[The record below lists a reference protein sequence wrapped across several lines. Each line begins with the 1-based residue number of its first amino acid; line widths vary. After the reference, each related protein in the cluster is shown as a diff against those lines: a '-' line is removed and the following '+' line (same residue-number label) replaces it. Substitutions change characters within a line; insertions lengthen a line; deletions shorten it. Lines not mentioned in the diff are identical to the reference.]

1 LVRSADACIFVGG
14 GIGTLNEFTIAF
26 DELESSCA
34 IGVLTESGGLSDV
47 MAEIVAAVGRPPEA
61 LLVFESE
68 PEALLERI
76 FRHIGGI

>member
-1 LVRSADACIFVGG
+1 M
-14 GIGTLNEFTIAF
+14 GTLNEFTIAF